1 MYTDFEKR
9 WSPGSTFFFFLKK
22 ANLHILLIRKIFMY
36 RKNISLIAFSLFI
49 ATLLSAQSA
58 RGVLLNVQLE
68 QNQSKWTSEV
78 LEIPLIE
85 AEPFIAFS
93 MIWEKEA
100 EFVEVRFASEKLEW
114 EDWQTLPLEI
124 HAEQRTG
131 HWVSQLYFAN
141 KESRYV
147 QIKAQVNLGNIEAHF
162 YNPGASEKQEEI
174 VDAQIEQRDPDSCPC
189 PQPAY
194 EGRLDWCPDGTCP
207 EDATPVNTNVTHLIV
222 HHSAGTNSSSNWAAV
237 VRSIWDFHTG
247 VNGWDDIGYNWL
259 VDPNGVI
266 YEGRGDDRLGAHFC
280 GTNGGTMG
288 VCVLGDFT
296 NITPTNN
303 AISGLTT
310 LLAWKA
316 CDVNVDPQGS
326 AFHGNSGLTLNRISG
341 HRDGCATSC
350 PGDSFYPLFDGVRE
364 GVADY
369 IASACSSLGAPNN
382 LTALATSET
391 SIELN
396 WEDVTDNE
404 TSFELERSTSF
415 NGTYELIATLGE
427 NEETYEDTGLTPS
440 TGYYYQVRALSD
452 DEVSAYSNR
461 AFAFTIIVNTEEV
474 APENEWK
481 VFPNP
486 TSGNIS
492 IQWEQAIS
500 GALQVNLVNAVGQL
514 VKSASVPGAVLQ
526 HDVNMQTLAP
536 GVYWLEIHGAETLQ
550 VVKVIKE

>member
-1 MYTDFEKR
+1 
-9 WSPGSTFFFFLKK
+9 
-22 ANLHILLIRKIFMY
+22 MY

-49 ATLLSAQSA
+49 ATLMSAQSA

-78 LEIPLIE
+78 LEIPLTE

-100 EFVEVRFASEKLEW
+100 DFVEVRFASEKLEW

-124 HAEQRTG
+124 HADQRPG

-141 KESRYV
+141 EKSRYV
-147 QIKAQVNLGNIEAHF
+147 QIRAQVNLGNIEAHF
-162 YNPGASEKQEEI
+162 YNPGASEKQEGVI
-174 VDAQIEQRDPDSCPC
+174 DTQIEQRDPDYCPC

-207 EDATPVNTNVTHLIV
+207 EDATPVNTSVTHLIV
-222 HHSAGTNSSSNWAAV
+222 HHSAGTNSSNNWAAV

-266 YEGRGDDRLGAHFC
+266 YEGRGDNRLGAHFC

-303 AISGLTT
+303 AIAGLTT

-316 CDVNVDPQGS
+316 CDVNVDPEGS
-326 AFHGNSGLTLNRISG
+326 AFHSGSGLNLDRISG

-350 PGDSFYPLFDGVRE
+350 PGNSFYPLFDNLRD

-369 IASACSSLGAPNN
+369 IATTCTSIGAPNN
-382 LTALATSET
+382 LTAVTSSET
-391 SIELN
+391 SIVLN

-404 TSFELERSTSF
+404 TSFEIERSTSF
-415 NGTYELIATLGE
+415 NGPYELITTVGE
-427 NEETYEDTGLTPS
+427 NVETYEDTGLTPN
-440 TGYYYQVRALSD
+440 TGYYYQIRAISA

-461 AFAFTIIVNTEEV
+461 AFAFTIVVSTEDLLEDDS
-474 APENEWK
+474 WK

-486 TSGNIS
+486 TSGNIT
-492 IQWEQAIS
+492 IQWEQAS
-500 GALQVNLVNAVGQL
+500 RGMLQLNLLNAVGQL
-514 VKSASVPGAVLQ
+514 VQSATVQGTLLQ
-526 HDVNMQTLAP
+526 HDMNLQALP
-536 GVYWLEIHGAETLQ
+536 SGVYWLEIHGTDTRRII
-550 VVKVIKE
+550 KVLKK